1 MEISRRTML
10 KTATVATGA
19 ALAGAYGLTARAGA
33 ATTAAAVSA
42 SATAR
47 VGATVTP
54 LAYPAGTTWVQAME
68 DFNNQVGRDFEV
80 AKRYYQG
87 ASTWPTD
94 GDFGMP
100 ITSLVQRGCRGLLC
114 FQPRVNGDDLEA
126 LVNSLNAIK
135 LDAKLTDAKV
145 TLWDEQGLG
154 SGLTAA
160 EFKRAYANYQPIREI
175 FPLFVCFEGA
185 SPTTWAAYNPGA
197 DLVDGFAV
205 DFYADGFVNGIKID
219 PVAEMAND
227 AGTEFGIW
235 EIGNCAT
242 PSAKLP
248 TAAQVG
254 EYFSYIT
261 SLQAARLNNGYLV
274 GDMAWYNGPHL
285 NNWNNTI
292 SGIASK
298 LSADYLT
305 DRQLLDQLY
314 DTFNGVS

>member
-1 MEISRRTML
+1 MEISRRTMI
-10 KTATVATGA
+10 KTATVATGT

-33 ATTAAAVSA
+33 ATTAPAVSPP
-42 SATAR
+42 ATAR

-54 LAYPAGTTWVQAME
+54 LAYPAGTTWVQAMA
-68 DFNNQVGRDFEV
+68 DFNNQVGRNFEV

-87 ASTWPTD
+87 ASTWPTAS
-94 GDFGMP
+94 DFGVQ
-100 ITSLVQRGCRGLLC
+100 ITSLVQRRCRGLLC
-114 FQPRVNGDDLEA
+114 FEPRVNGDDLDA
-126 LVNSLNAIK
+126 LVSSLEVIK

-175 FPLFVCFEGA
+175 FPLFVDFSGA
-185 SPTTWAAYNPGA
+185 SPTSWAAYNPGA

-205 DFYADGFVNGIKID
+205 DFYADSFVNGIKID
-219 PVAEMAND
+219 PVAEMANE

-242 PSAKLP
+242 PSAELP
-248 TAAQVG
+248 TPAQVG

-261 SLQAARLNNGYLV
+261 GLQGARLKNGYLV
-274 GDMAWYNGPHL
+274 GDMAWYNGPHD

-292 SGIASK
+292 SGIPGK
-298 LSADYLT
+298 LSPDYPT
-305 DRQLLDQLY
+305 DRELLDQLY